1 MGQIQRLKDRVVVRF
16 SVDEILTIRVAASKN
31 VTFSLA
37 EMISKIAEM
46 KATQKIV
53 HLPKG
58 VVTTTFDLASHEFVV
73 TFVDDLGK
81 TI

>member
-16 SVDEILTIRVAASKN
+16 SVDEILTARVAASKN
-31 VTFSLA
+31 ATFSLA

-46 KATQKIV
+46 KATQKNV
-53 HLPKG
+53 SLPKG
-58 VVTTTFDLASHEFVV
+58 VVTTTFELARYEFVV
-73 TFVDDLGK
+73 TFAEDLGR